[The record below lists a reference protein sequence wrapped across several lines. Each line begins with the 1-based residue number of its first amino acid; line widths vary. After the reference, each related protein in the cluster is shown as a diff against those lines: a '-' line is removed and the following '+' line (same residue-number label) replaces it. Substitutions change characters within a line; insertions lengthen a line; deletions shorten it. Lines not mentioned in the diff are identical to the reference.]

1 MANDFK
7 GEYKGVKLGIIG
19 TNKNGNKFIKLGDTR
34 NEGEKARFNY
44 TVQVRVLDA
53 EGNVVHKVDN
63 PFVNLKKVERE
74 GSKIDYELTV
84 FKD

>member
-1 MANDFK
+1 MANN

-34 NEGEKARFNY
+34 NEGDKKRFNY
-44 TVQVRVLDA
+44 TVQIRVLDS

-74 GSKIDYELTV
+74 GSKIEYELNV

>member
-1 MANDFK
+1 MANN

-34 NEGEKARFNY
+34 GEGERKQYNY
-44 TVQVRVLDA
+44 TVQVRVLDS